1 MEKKKE
7 KFLKKIYSKLF
18 SDLTL
23 REYMTYYYYMVTF
36 RRKKLKKLW
45 ALPNEQENLEY
56 LEKTL
61 EMMEKEGATFE

>member
-7 KFLKKIYSKLF
+7 RFSKKIYSKLF

-23 REYMTYYYYMVTF
+23 KEYMTYYYYMVTL

-45 ALPNEQENLEY
+45 AEPNEQESIEY

-61 EMMEKEGATFE
+61 EMMEKEGNF

>member
-23 REYMTYYYYMVTF
+23 KEYMTYYYYMVTF
-36 RRKKLKKLW
+36 RRSKLKKMW
-45 ALPNEQENLEY
+45 AEPNEQESIEY

-61 EMMEKEGATFE
+61 EMMEND

>member
-1 MEKKKE
+1 MEKKKG

-23 REYMTYYYYMVTF
+23 KEYMTYYYYMVTF

-61 EMMEKEGATFE
+61 KMMEKGGNF

>member
-7 KFLKKIYSKLF
+7 RFSKKIYSKLF

-23 REYMTYYYYMVTF
+23 REYMTYYYYMVTL

-61 EMMEKEGATFE
+61 EMMEKEGNF

>member
-1 MEKKKE
+1 MEKKKG

-23 REYMTYYYYMVTF
+23 KEYMTYYYYMVTF
-36 RRKKLKKLW
+36 RRSKLKKMW
-45 ALPNEQENLEY
+45 AEPNEQESIEY

-61 EMMEKEGATFE
+61 EMMENE

>member
-1 MEKKKE
+1 MEKKKG

-23 REYMTYYYYMVTF
+23 KEYMTYYYYMVTF
-36 RRKKLKKLW
+36 RRSKLRKMW
-45 ALPNEQENLEY
+45 AEPNEQESIEY

-61 EMMEKEGATFE
+61 EMMEKEGNF

>member
-7 KFLKKIYSKLF
+7 RFLKKIYSKLF

-23 REYMTYYYYMVTF
+23 KEYMTYYYYMVTF
-36 RRKKLKKLW
+36 RRSKLRKMW
-45 ALPNEQENLEY
+45 AEPNEKESIEY

-61 EMMEKEGATFE
+61 EMMEKEGNF

>member
-23 REYMTYYYYMVTF
+23 KEYMTYYYYMVTF
-36 RRKKLKKLW
+36 RRNKLKKMW
-45 ALPNEQENLEY
+45 AEPNEQESIEY

-61 EMMEKEGATFE
+61 EMMEKGG

>member
-1 MEKKKE
+1 MEKKKG

-23 REYMTYYYYMVTF
+23 KEYMTYYYYMVTF
-36 RRKKLKKLW
+36 RRSKLKKMW
-45 ALPNEQENLEY
+45 AEPNEQEGIEY

-61 EMMEKEGATFE
+61 EMMEKEGNF

>member
-1 MEKKKE
+1 MEKKKG

-23 REYMTYYYYMVTF
+23 KEYMTYYYYMVTF
-36 RRKKLKKLW
+36 RRNKLKKMW
-45 ALPNEQENLEY
+45 AEPNEQESIEY

-61 EMMEKEGATFE
+61 EMMEND

>member
-61 EMMEKEGATFE
+61 EMMEKEGNF

>member
-1 MEKKKE
+1 MEKKKG

-23 REYMTYYYYMVTF
+23 KEYMTYYYYMVTF
-36 RRKKLKKLW
+36 RRSKLKKMW
-45 ALPNEQENLEY
+45 AEPNEQESIEY

-61 EMMEKEGATFE
+61 EMMEND